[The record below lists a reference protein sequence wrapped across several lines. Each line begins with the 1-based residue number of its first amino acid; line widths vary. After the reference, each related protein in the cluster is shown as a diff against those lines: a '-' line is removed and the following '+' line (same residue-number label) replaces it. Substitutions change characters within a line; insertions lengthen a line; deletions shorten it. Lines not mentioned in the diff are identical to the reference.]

1 MTAAL
6 DGVCV
11 CVWRGARSTDG
22 TAFFPHRGVLP
33 RARLRL
39 FFDCRPRAAASCL
52 WRSPLTRLPSL
63 AYVPWVSPPASPPP
77 GSCLPR
83 SPPRLPAPPPTPS
96 RELSPPPL
104 SISAGDPCCL
114 WSPIAPRAVAA
125 PPNATL
131 PADAASHPPN
141 PVRCTLSAAEL
152 AAARAHP
159 PSPALLP
166 AAAHRMIAPWSVR
179 LHGAAMAAAFL
190 VLLPAGTAA
199 AAPPRGDSGGGGS
212 WFALHRGFQLSGVAA
227 AAAGLAAIL
236 SHNSTFL
243 PSRFWRDPHGYYGLA
258 VLVGTAVQAAV
269 GLVRPAAESPLR
281 AAWAVAHRVA
291 ALSLAAAAIVALL
304 TGLRSVAWVYG
315 YPTAMVS
322 GLVVAGGA
330 LGAASWV
337 VARLGLAGGGGV
349 RPSAPDD
356 AAPYEAVETGG
367 GLGDGWTERAGRG
380 TADAKLEW
388 GDLRST
394 LWWTLCVLRLSSG
407 AATVG
412 WVLLASGRV

>member
-1 MTAAL
+1 
-6 DGVCV
+6 
-11 CVWRGARSTDG
+11 
-22 TAFFPHRGVLP
+22 
-33 RARLRL
+33 
-39 FFDCRPRAAASCL
+39 
-52 WRSPLTRLPSL
+52 
-63 AYVPWVSPPASPPP
+63 
-77 GSCLPR
+77 
-83 SPPRLPAPPPTPS
+83 
-96 RELSPPPL
+96 
-104 SISAGDPCCL
+104 
-114 WSPIAPRAVAA
+114 
-125 PPNATL
+125 
-131 PADAASHPPN
+131 
-141 PVRCTLSAAEL
+141 
-152 AAARAHP
+152 
-159 PSPALLP
+159 
-166 AAAHRMIAPWSVR
+166 MIAPWSVR

-337 VARLGLAGGGGV
+337 VARLGLAGGGRV

-380 TADAKLEW
+380 TADAKPEW